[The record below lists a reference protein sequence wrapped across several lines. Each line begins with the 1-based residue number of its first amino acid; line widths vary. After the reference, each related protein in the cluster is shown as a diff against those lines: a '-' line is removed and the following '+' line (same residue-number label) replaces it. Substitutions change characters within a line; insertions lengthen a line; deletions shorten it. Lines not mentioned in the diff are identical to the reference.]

1 MVNETQD
8 YGGRHGPS
16 PILGPDGRPLPRARD
31 LTREVTAPTLMGVRG
46 FWSEVVAAGLTPERL
61 ASILKASVDGD
72 HRAYLQLAE
81 DMEERDLHYAAV
93 LGVRKRALSGIAPV
107 VEAPKGV
114 TVDAKVMDAVEALT
128 RAAAFRRLVSDL
140 LDGLSKG
147 YSVCE
152 IMWTSRDGLWQPA
165 EYRHRNPAWFT
176 FDSISRTS
184 LRLAEDGTIDG
195 ADIPPA
201 KFVAHV
207 PQLKTGLPIRGGLA
221 RLAAWGFLFKRF
233 SLQNW
238 ATFCDVYGMPLRV
251 GKYHAGATAEE
262 RRSLLRAVTQ
272 IATDAGAIIPE
283 SMTIDFVDAKPGAQ
297 HPFEALARYCDE
309 QLSKAV
315 LGQTMT
321 SDNGSSQAQATV
333 HNEIRIELLEDDSA
347 QMSATIARD
356 LVSWFVA
363 LNFGENAPRPEVLFP
378 VQKPE
383 DVNALSTALEKLVP
397 LGLKVSQAQVRERL
411 GLSAPDDDEDALT
424 PPKQAEPA
432 STGGDEGR
440 APVRMNVK
448 ADKSITPKT
457 QEALNALGRAAA
469 RVMRCEGV
477 ALNSEG
483 LDADLDDIALAGA
496 EDWRAAVSPV
506 VAEVKRIAASSS
518 TFEEFLSALD
528 RLTPD
533 MSALEREMFA
543 ALMKARGI
551 SDG

>member
-1 MVNETQD
+1 M
-8 YGGRHGPS
+8 HGPS
-16 PILGPDGRPLPRARD
+16 PILGPDGRPLPRARE
-31 LTREVTAPTLMGVRG
+31 LTREIAAPTLMGVRG
-46 FWSEVVAAGLTPERL
+46 FWSDVVAAGLSPERL
-61 ASILKASVDGD
+61 ASILKASINGD

-114 TVDAKVMDAVEALT
+114 TVDAKIMDAVEALT
-128 RAAAFRRLVSDL
+128 RASAFRRLVADL

-176 FDSISRTS
+176 FDSISHTS
-184 LRLAEDGTIDG
+184 LRIAEDGTIDG
-195 ADIPPA
+195 VEIPPA

-238 ATFCDVYGMPLRV
+238 ATFCDIYGMPLRV
-251 GKYHAGATAEE
+251 GKYHAGATSEE

-283 SMTIDFVDAKPGAQ
+283 SMEIEFIDAKPGAQ
-297 HPFEALARYCDE
+297 HPFEGLARYCDE

-321 SDNGSSQAQATV
+321 SDNGSSQSQAAI

-363 LNFGENAPRPEVLFP
+363 LNFGENAPRPDVLFP

-383 DVNALSTALEKLVP
+383 DINALSTALEKLVP
-397 LGLKVSQAQVRERL
+397 LGLKVSQSQVRERL

-424 PPKQAEPA
+424 PPRQAEPPEP
-432 STGGDEGR
+432 TEPGKTRG
-440 APVRMNVK
+440 PLKMNVK
-448 ADKSITPKT
+448 ADMPVPAKT

-469 RVMRCEGV
+469 RMMRCEGV
-477 ALNSEG
+477 ALNSET
-483 LDADLDDIALAGA
+483 LDADLDDIARAGA
-496 EDWRAAVSPV
+496 EDWQALVTPV
-506 VAEVKRIAASSS
+506 VDEVRRIAARSSS
-518 TFEEFLSALD
+518 FEEFLAALNQ
-528 RLTPD
+528 LTPD
-533 MSALEREMFA
+533 MSAMERELFA
-543 ALMKARGI
+543 ALLKSRGLT
-551 SDG
+551 DG